1 MQVIF
6 TRLDSRRYAVGLRRD
21 GPRDIGVVDVPSWPG
36 PGSAKVPHDLV
47 HFVVEEQLGLRLGI
61 FGQAA
66 AGGGVRA
73 FKVGVVDRS
82 GVTRHR
88 SERLRLAG
96 RSDMQRSEQVTAC
109 VGPDGTL
116 SAAADALIGDPR
128 TAAALRLRL
137 EQALAAWFRVG
148 VGRSL
153 TLTWPSELTLLHAR
167 PPVQRR
173 GRRSGGLR
181 PITRIG

>member
-6 TRLDSRRYAVGLRRD
+6 TRLDNRRYAVGLRRD
-21 GPRDIGVVDVPSWPG
+21 GPRDIGVDVPSWPG
-36 PGSAKVPHDLV
+36 PGSAQVPHDLV
-47 HFVVEEQLGLRLGI
+47 HFIVEEQLGLRLGI

-66 AGGGVRA
+66 AGGGVKA
-73 FKVGVVDRS
+73 FGVGAFDRS
-82 GVTRHR
+82 GVTRQR

-96 RSDMQRSEQVTAC
+96 RKDMQRSEQIVGC

-116 SAAADALIGDPR
+116 SPRADGLIGDPR
-128 TAAALRLRL
+128 IAEALRLRL
-137 EQALAAWFRVG
+137 SQALAAWFRVG

-167 PPVQRR
+167 SPSQRR
-173 GRRSGGLR
+173 RSRSAALR